1 MLIRRIL
8 SEVVGAVLPVTAEW
22 STANGCLTATQKL
35 VPNKVFAFHAKELE
49 ELKKKVP

>member
-1 MLIRRIL
+1 MLAAQVSCLLRA
-8 SEVVGAVLPVTAEW
+8 AVLPVTAEW

-35 VPNKVFAFHAKELE
+35 VPNKVFAFHAKEIE